1 MGVIGI
7 GQETYLY
14 VNGISTPNAITLRDS
29 VALLPV
35 ETSFHYGKVSD
46 MLKSDLDYAVAAIS
60 GRNIASQIKI
70 TANTPKQLA
79 GMAWN
84 AQWDCLLLG
93 AIFHCEAMSN
103 IQCDKP
109 VEQLEDAAYINITNY
124 GFRAILNEPY
134 NLTIDDERWINDHYS
149 VAYKML
155 DVESYM
161 TAIHSLASYRWHSMP
176 RVQMAIIWSGIEALF
191 QASTEIS
198 FRISLYIA
206 NYLAGSNHSEAE
218 KIFNDVRKLYNARS
232 ASVHGSRIKGEINKA
247 VSESAALLQRI
258 IRHCAETQSLP
269 DVKQLVFT

>member
-7 GQETYLY
+7 GQETYLF
-14 VNGISTPNAITLRDS
+14 VNGISTPNAIMLRDS

-70 TANTPKQLA
+70 TADTPKQLA

-84 AQWDCLLLG
+84 TQWDCLLLG

-149 VAYKML
+149 AAYKML

-198 FRISLYIA
+198 FRISLYMCA
-206 NYLAGSNHSEAE
+206 CRSCWTSLW
-218 KIFNDVRKLYNARS
+218 LPARTIC
-232 ASVHGSRIKGEINKA
+232 SRRCPRPTPRWIY
-247 VSESAALLQRI
+247 
-258 IRHCAETQSLP
+258 
-269 DVKQLVFT
+269 